1 MGFAATLSD
10 SDGFLWHGEGA
21 VAETLFH
28 VKENVR
34 EAATGSHNIF
44 GRVRAFAGRIL
55 AHVNPGG
62 FRCFAPELRG
72 TADSG
77 PRGGRNRATGLRPRR
92 AGRGPGLLLL
102 LLSAPRRR
110 DKSPP

>member
-1 MGFAATLSD
+1 MNVVSGGIAVDDLDRLIRYDAQHMGMVFAAALIE
-10 SDGFLWHGEGA
+10 SDGFLWHVEGA

-28 VKENVR
+28 VNENVR

-62 FRCFAPELRG
+62 FRGFTIKFHCAPH
-72 TADSG
+72 
-77 PRGGRNRATGLRPRR
+77 
-92 AGRGPGLLLL
+92 AG
-102 LLSAPRRR
+102 AP
-110 DKSPP
+110 PALT